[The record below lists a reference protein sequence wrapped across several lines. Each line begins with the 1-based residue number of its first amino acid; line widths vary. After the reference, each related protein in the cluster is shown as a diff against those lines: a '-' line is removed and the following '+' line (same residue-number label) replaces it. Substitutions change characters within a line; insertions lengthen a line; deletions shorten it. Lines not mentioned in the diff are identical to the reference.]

1 MPAPGP
7 LSTLLRDNHEVI
19 LGAMLVVIAI
29 LCIMI
34 LWMSLRLGKLNRLYS
49 RLTRGTSGGNLEE
62 ILQGYMNDVRNVSRR
77 MDTLESELTRQ
88 GQVQLTCLQQVGLVR
103 FDAFEEVGG
112 EQSFAFAVLDAQRNG
127 IVVSSVFSRTD
138 VRVYAKAIRKGQ
150 SSHPL
155 TREEQQAMQQAEGTR
170 DR

>member
-7 LSTLLRDNHEVI
+7 LSALLRENNELI
-19 LGAMLVVIAI
+19 LGVMLIVVAI
-29 LCIMI
+29 LCILT
-34 LWMSLRLGKLNRLYS
+34 LWMSLRLSKLNRVYN

-62 ILQGYMNDVRNVSRR
+62 ILQGYMDDVRSVSRR
-77 MDTLESELTRQ
+77 MDTLETELTRQ

-103 FDAFEEVGG
+103 FDAFEDVGG
-112 EQSFAFAVLDAQRNG
+112 EQSFAFALLDAQRNG

-150 SSHPL
+150 PSHPL
-155 TREEQQAMQQAEGTR
+155 TREEQQAMQQAER
-170 DR
+170 A